1 VHRRYD
7 PIRTGMGSPS
17 RGRRRPTGVCAV
29 QCLCGAPRRNRTGD
43 PILTMEPPGTAVR
56 TAVPPAHA
64 RPSGQKLTVLFRRSY
79 VLSFNYVLVVNGGEP
94 ESAPR
99 DTNLALSS
107 AQSWCAGRANPHLQP
122 ARMRGQIRAS
132 MLASANAIRPLAHVW
147 PRHMPE
153 LHHFSRRR
161 SGELELGWRSRSSGE
176 GWAGSSCR
184 RGSRR
189 FSPPGSHQFQWRA
202 ASWPPGPARS
212 GPGWRPGAWPQ
223 PGRPI
228 SLNETGRLDRECA
241 EHGDRSMAA
250 TRDPHPTRTRLAGA

>member
-1 VHRRYD
+1 MCWSSMGVSQNPHLE
-7 PIRTGMGSPS
+7 IRTWPSP
-17 RGRRRPTGVCAV
+17 R
-29 QCLCGAPRRNRTGD
+29 LNHGAQAA
-43 PILTMEPPGTAVR
+43 PILTCNLLVCEVRSELPCWRPPMQSG
-56 TAVPPAHA
+56 
-64 RPSGQKLTVLFRRSY
+64 PSLMSGLATCQS
-79 VLSFNYVLVVNGGEP
+79 SIISVVG
-94 ESAPR
+94 
-99 DTNLALSS
+99 
-107 AQSWCAGRANPHLQP
+107 
-122 ARMRGQIRAS
+122 
-132 MLASANAIRPLAHVW
+132 
-147 PRHMPE
+147 
-153 LHHFSRRR
+153 R